1 MKSNNV
7 KELIFFDVLK
17 EIISVF
23 GETEVGTREVDVE
36 AVAAYLS
43 SNDGFK
49 FAFDTFGCN
58 TREDIEAYITDK
70 ILDGFPVWRYLNCS
84 EWTKQMLEKEF
95 AEECMREKERIEKA
109 YKCFTCAHFNVQ
121 NTMLGPIYKCKK
133 EREMNRYGM
142 KRREGPFG
150 PKKTCKD
157 YVKEEM

>member
-1 MKSNNV
+1 MKNNNV

-49 FAFDTFGCN
+49 FAFDTFSCN

-70 ILDGFPVWRYLNCS
+70 ILDGFPVWRYLKCS
-84 EWTKQMLEKEF
+84 DWTK
-95 AEECMREKERIEKA
+95 
-109 YKCFTCAHFNVQ
+109 
-121 NTMLGPIYKCKK
+121 
-133 EREMNRYGM
+133 
-142 KRREGPFG
+142 
-150 PKKTCKD
+150 
-157 YVKEEM
+157 